1 MKRLAQK
8 FLQCLR
14 YVWMYEEPIAQQSA
28 TIKKPMFFDSEI
40 TICRSLIGM
49 KKKNLFNVKYASV
62 YLMLNA
68 LMMKSYD
75 YKSIALPAELQGL
88 VSNDQVFSLKDQ
100 INQSL
105 KRLALM
111 LAAVA
116 ARTSVQCCSRIV
128 PILSVFLSAL
138 KSVFIQDFINAFSF
152 IKTNKSW
159 SGIYEKEQR
168 QINKVY

>member
-1 MKRLAQK
+1 MH
-8 FLQCLR
+8 
-14 YVWMYEEPIAQQSA
+14 EEPIAQQSA

-49 KKKNLFNVKYASV
+49 KKKNLFNVKYVRV

-68 LMMKSYD
+68 LKMKSFD
-75 YKSIALPAELQGL
+75 YISIALPAELQGL

-116 ARTSVQCCSRIV
+116 ARSSVQVCRRIV
-128 PILSVFLSAL
+128 LNLSVFVSVL
-138 KSVFIQDFINAFSF
+138 KSVFIQDFINTFNF
-152 IKTNKSW
+152 IKTIKSW

-168 QINKVY
+168 QINQVYKS

>member
-1 MKRLAQK
+1 
-8 FLQCLR
+8 
-14 YVWMYEEPIAQQSA
+14 
-28 TIKKPMFFDSEI
+28 MFFDSEI
-40 TICRSLIGM
+40 TIYRFLIGM
-49 KKKNLFNVKYASV
+49 KKKNLFNVKYVRV

-68 LMMKSYD
+68 LKMKSFD

-116 ARTSVQCCSRIV
+116 ARSSVQVCRRIV
-128 PILSVFLSAL
+128 LILSVFVSVL
-138 KSVFIQDFINAFSF
+138 KSVFIQDFINTFNF
-152 IKTNKSW
+152 IKTIKSW

-168 QINKVY
+168 QINQVYKS

>member
-1 MKRLAQK
+1 MH
-8 FLQCLR
+8 
-14 YVWMYEEPIAQQSA
+14 EEPIAQQSA

-88 VSNDQVFSLKDQ
+88 LVNGVIFSLKDQ

-105 KRLALM
+105 KRIALM

-116 ARTSVQCCSRIV
+116 ARSSVQVCRRIV
-128 PILSVFLSAL
+128 LILSVFVSVL
-138 KSVFIQDFINAFSF
+138 KSVFIQDFINTFNF
-152 IKTNKSW
+152 IKTIKSW

-168 QINKVY
+168 QINQVYKS

>member
-1 MKRLAQK
+1 
-8 FLQCLR
+8 
-14 YVWMYEEPIAQQSA
+14 
-28 TIKKPMFFDSEI
+28 MFFDSEI

-88 VSNDQVFSLKDQ
+88 LVNGVIFSLKDQ

-105 KRLALM
+105 KRIALM

-116 ARTSVQCCSRIV
+116 ARSSVQVCRRIV
-128 PILSVFLSAL
+128 LILSVFVSVL
-138 KSVFIQDFINAFSF
+138 KSVFIQDFINTFNF
-152 IKTNKSW
+152 IKTIKSW

-168 QINKVY
+168 QINQVYKS

>member
-1 MKRLAQK
+1 
-8 FLQCLR
+8 
-14 YVWMYEEPIAQQSA
+14 
-28 TIKKPMFFDSEI
+28 MFFDSEI
-40 TICRSLIGM
+40 TIYRFLIGM
-49 KKKNLFNVKYASV
+49 KKKNLFNVKYVRV

-68 LMMKSYD
+68 LKMKSFD
-75 YKSIALPAELQGL
+75 YKSIALPAELQGHL
-88 VSNDQVFSLKDQ
+88 VNGVIFSLKDQ

-116 ARTSVQCCSRIV
+116 ARSSVQVCRRIV
-128 PILSVFLSAL
+128 LNLSVFVSVL

>member
-1 MKRLAQK
+1 M
-8 FLQCLR
+8 
-14 YVWMYEEPIAQQSA
+14 
-28 TIKKPMFFDSEI
+28 
-40 TICRSLIGM
+40 SLSGIL
-49 KKKNLFNVKYASV
+49 K
-62 YLMLNA
+62 LN
-68 LMMKSYD
+68 D
-75 YKSIALPAELQGL
+75 YKSIALPAELQGHNL
-88 VSNDQVFSLKDQ
+88 ICRIFSLISQ
-100 INQSL
+100 LNQSL
-105 KRLALM
+105 KRIALM

-168 QINKVY
+168 QINQVYKS

>member
-1 MKRLAQK
+1 
-8 FLQCLR
+8 
-14 YVWMYEEPIAQQSA
+14 
-28 TIKKPMFFDSEI
+28 
-40 TICRSLIGM
+40 M

-105 KRLALM
+105 KRIALM
-111 LAAVA
+111 LAAV
-116 ARTSVQCCSRIV
+116 II
-128 PILSVFLSAL
+128 ILFL
-138 KSVFIQDFINAFSF
+138 
-152 IKTNKSW
+152 
-159 SGIYEKEQR
+159 
-168 QINKVY
+168 

>member
-1 MKRLAQK
+1 
-8 FLQCLR
+8 
-14 YVWMYEEPIAQQSA
+14 
-28 TIKKPMFFDSEI
+28 
-40 TICRSLIGM
+40 M

-75 YKSIALPAELQGL
+75 YKSIALPAELQGHL
-88 VSNDQVFSLKDQ
+88 VNGVIFSLKDQ

-105 KRLALM
+105 KRIALM

-116 ARTSVQCCSRIV
+116 ARSSVQVCRRIV
-128 PILSVFLSAL
+128 LNLSVFVSVL
-138 KSVFIQDFINAFSF
+138 KSVFIQDFINTFNF
-152 IKTNKSW
+152 IKTIKSW

-168 QINKVY
+168 QINQVYKS